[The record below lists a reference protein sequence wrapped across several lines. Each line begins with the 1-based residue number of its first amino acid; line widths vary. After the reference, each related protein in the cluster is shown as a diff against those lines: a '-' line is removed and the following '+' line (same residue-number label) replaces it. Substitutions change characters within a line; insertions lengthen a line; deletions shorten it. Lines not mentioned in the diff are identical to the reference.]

1 MTDIE
6 RLHSI
11 TTPTRY
17 QILKLLLEHHYCVK
31 ALSKKL
37 GISEPAVSQQMQIL
51 KSCGLVTGQ
60 RLDYQMHYT
69 VNLGLL
75 RKAAVSINDLVSA
88 VDEKEKNLK
97 NCDCEFSAVCN
108 RRGKANNHED
118 RD

>member
-6 RLHSI
+6 LLHMI

-51 KSCGLVTGQ
+51 KNCGLVTGQ
-60 RLDYQMHYT
+60 RLDYQMYYT
-69 VNLGLL
+69 VNLELL
-75 RKAAVSINDLVSA
+75 RKAADSVNDLVWA
-88 VDEKEKNLK
+88 VDEKKKNLE
-97 NCDCEFSAVCN
+97 NCDCEFTAICN
-108 RRGKANNHED
+108 RRGEGKKP
-118 RD
+118 

>member
-1 MTDIE
+1 MTDTE
-6 RLHSI
+6 RLHII

-17 QILKLLLEHHYCVK
+17 QILKLLLERHYCVK

-51 KSCGLVTGQ
+51 KNCGLVTGQ

-69 VNLGLL
+69 VNLELL
-75 RKAAVSINDLVSA
+75 RNAVESVNELVSA
-88 VDEKEKNLK
+88 ADEKGKNPG

-108 RRGKANNHED
+108 RRGKAKNHED